1 MTEEKDF
8 TLSCPVPLQ
17 DYPQVLLAHGGG
29 GTLMHQ
35 LIQKMFVAAF
45 GEPNLQAQHDSA
57 VLPIAGGHLAF
68 TTDSYVVAPL
78 FFPGG
83 NIGQL
88 AVHGTVND
96 LAMAG
101 AKPLYLSVGFILE
114 EGLPMQTLWQIVQ
127 SMQQAASETGVQIVT
142 GDTKVV
148 DKGKGDGMFINTAGI
163 GVVPPS
169 VEIAPSRIEPGD
181 AIVINGDLGRH
192 GMAIMS
198 AREDLGFASDITS
211 DLGDLSAMVQSLLD
225 AGIRLHCLRDLTR
238 GGLVSA
244 LCEIAESSGR
254 SMEIRE
260 DALPVNPGVQALGE
274 VLGIDPMHVANEGR
288 LVAFLPRADVSP
300 ALEIMRA
307 TAMGQDAVEVGTVQ
321 VSTSAQVI
329 LRNRLG
335 GSRILTQL
343 SGEQLPRIC

>member
-1 MTEEKDF
+1 MTEEKDLS
-8 TLSCPVPLQ
+8 LSCPIPLQ

-35 LIQKMFVAAF
+35 LIQKMFVTAF
-45 GEPNLQAQHDSA
+45 GNPNLQAQHDSA
-57 VLPIAGGHLAF
+57 VLQIAGSRLAF

-83 NIGQL
+83 DIGQL

-101 AKPLYLSVGFILE
+101 ANPLYLSAGFILE
-114 EGLPMQTLWQIVQ
+114 EGLPMQTLWQVVQ
-127 SMQQAASETGVQIVT
+127 SMQHAAAETSVHIVT

-163 GVVPPS
+163 GMVQPD
-169 VEIAPSRIEPGD
+169 VEIEPGCIRPSD

-198 AREDLGFASDITS
+198 AREDLGFASEITS
-211 DLGDLSAMVQSLLD
+211 DLGDLSALVQSLLA
-225 AGIRLHCLRDLTR
+225 AGIRPHCLRDLTR
-238 GGLVSA
+238 GGLVSS
-244 LCEIAESSGR
+244 LCEIADSSGHG
-254 SMEIRE
+254 MEIHE
-260 DALPVNPGVQALGE
+260 DALPVAAEVQALGE

-288 LVAFLPRADVSP
+288 LVAFLPRADVP
-300 ALEIMRA
+300 RALEIMRS
-307 TAMGQDAVEVGTVQ
+307 TAMGEGSVEIGMVLE
-321 VSTSAQVI
+321 STSDQVV
-329 LRNRLG
+329 LRGRLG
-335 GSRILTQL
+335 GSRILTRL